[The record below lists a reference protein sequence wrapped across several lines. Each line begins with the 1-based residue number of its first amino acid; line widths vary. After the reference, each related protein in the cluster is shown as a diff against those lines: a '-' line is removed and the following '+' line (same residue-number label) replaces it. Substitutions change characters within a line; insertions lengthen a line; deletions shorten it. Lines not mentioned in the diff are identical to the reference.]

1 MDLAYQGP
9 GVMVRRVQP
18 ETGASS
24 AGLKKGDVITG
35 LLGREVNGNFELSST
50 LQRLEPG
57 QKIRINF
64 RRGDERK
71 VAEVELG
78 GRPSPQRIPHG
89 RMERMNNMGGH
100 RYSQVR
106 DGFRDVIQSDM
117 QLDPEDCGAPVV
129 DLEGRL
135 VGIAAARAGRIKSFI
150 IPADAVKSLLESEPA
165 EPRGEELVGRAEE
178 EGAGEFED
186 PFEVLRRKMEEMRLL
201 MEEIEEMER

>member
-1 MDLAYQGP
+1 VLPRSLRESDRAFLGIEMDLAYQGP

-106 DGFRDVIQSDM
+106 
-117 QLDPEDCGAPVV
+117 
-129 DLEGRL
+129 
-135 VGIAAARAGRIKSFI
+135 
-150 IPADAVKSLLESEPA
+150 
-165 EPRGEELVGRAEE
+165 
-178 EGAGEFED
+178 
-186 PFEVLRRKMEEMRLL
+186 
-201 MEEIEEMER
+201 